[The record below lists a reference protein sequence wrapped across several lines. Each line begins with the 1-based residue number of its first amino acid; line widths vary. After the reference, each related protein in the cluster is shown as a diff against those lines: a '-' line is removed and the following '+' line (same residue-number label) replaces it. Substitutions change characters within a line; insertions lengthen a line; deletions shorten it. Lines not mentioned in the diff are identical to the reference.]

1 MKIHPRILRSGVVV
15 HDALAL
21 AIAFASAH
29 LVVFGADRIMWVP
42 GIQEKTL
49 AYVLIGGACLY
60 AMKLNR
66 GLWRYASIPDLV
78 AIVKAVTLA
87 VTIFTIGNFMLSRAE
102 NISRLAVVLI
112 WLFSVFG
119 LGAGRMLYRFIKET
133 RFFPQLRDTGDLTE
147 HYLLYPFSD
156 TSENYIRAIRR
167 LNPAGFRLAGIIDPR
182 ISFVRN
188 GMHSLQV
195 LGTPEHI
202 ATIVAQKHARGIAIN
217 GLIVTDP
224 TISGT
229 EMTNLLEACNAAGIG
244 ISRLPDMMDFPKA
257 GDSNLL
263 SPKPVRLQ
271 DLLGRPQVTVENL
284 EISAFLKNN
293 TVLVTGAGGSIGS
306 ELCRQIAAFKPDKL
320 IFLDSCERNL
330 YDITQEFSSRFPDIS
345 VAPVIADIRD
355 RTRVDEVVNFFAPDV
370 VFHAAALKHV
380 PLVEANPI
388 EAIKTN
394 VLGTANVAESAVAAG
409 AKAFV
414 LISTDKAVNPSSV
427 MGASKRAAELYCQAL
442 DLDDA
447 PTSFRIVRF
456 GNVLGSAGS
465 VVPLFQKQIAQG
477 GPVTV
482 TDPDMT
488 RYFMTIPEAVH
499 LILQATSHGMNG
511 AMQPPETRGAILVLN
526 MGQPIKIA
534 DLARRLI
541 QLAGFRPDKDIRIEY
556 TGRRP
561 GEKLEEELLSR
572 LEDKIVQKHES
583 FIVARTRTVERE
595 AMVDWLQDMKQ
606 ISRREDQEAAI
617 VLLKDIVQSYTPWSA
632 ADAENEAI
640 SE

>member
-1 MKIHPRILRSGVVV
+1 MIHPRILRSAVVV

-21 AIAFASAH
+21 AVAFVSAH
-29 LVVFGADRIMWVP
+29 LVVYGPDRIMWVP

-49 AYVLIGGACLY
+49 AYVLVGGGCLY

-102 NISRLAVVLI
+102 NVSRLAIMLI
-112 WLFSVFG
+112 WVFSVFG

-167 LNPAGFRLAGIIDPR
+167 LNPAGFRIAGIIDPR
-182 ISFVRN
+182 LAFVHN
-188 GMHSLQV
+188 GMHALQV

-202 ATIVAQKHARGIAIN
+202 ASIVSQKHARGIAIS

-224 TISGT
+224 RISGA

-284 EISAFLKNN
+284 EISAFLKGN

-306 ELCRQIAAFKPDKL
+306 ELCRQIAAFRPDKL
-320 IFLDSCERNL
+320 IFLDSSERNL
-330 YDITQEFSSRFPDIS
+330 YDITQEFSSSFQDIS
-345 VAPVIADIRD
+345 VVPVIADIRD
-355 RTRVDEVVNFFAPDV
+355 RSRVDEVVNFFAPHV

-380 PLVEANPI
+380 PLVEANPV

-394 VLGTANVAESAVAAG
+394 VLGTANLAESAVAAG

-499 LILQATSHGMNG
+499 LILQATSHGMNDVK
-511 AMQPPETRGAILVLN
+511 QPAETRGAILVLN

-541 QLAGFRPDKDIRIEY
+541 QLAGFRPDKDIKIEY

-561 GEKLEEELLSR
+561 GEKLEEELLSN

-595 AMVDWLQDMKQ
+595 TMVDWLQEMKQ

-617 VLLKDIVQSYTPWSA
+617 VLLKEIVRSYTPWSA
-632 ADAENEAI
+632 AEAENETI